1 MEARKKAVI
10 PPTIPKN
17 FVELLENG
25 EVINVAPE
33 MGKAL
38 VKSNSDIYKW
48 PKGGKPKAEKD
59 AVKKITKEHAGPSTE
74 KPEITG
80 ANKPEEKPVIPPDGK
95 PEDHKSDGK
104 FTLDDVLAL
113 PHKEKIALAKKL
125 NVSAAGKGK
134 DIAARIME
142 AAS

>member
-1 MEARKKAVI
+1 MELLKKAVI

-48 PKGGKPKAEKD
+48 PKGKKPKAKNEVVKETSKEKD
-59 AVKKITKEHAGPSTE
+59 PTPESEIDKNAKKTAV
-74 KPEITG
+74 
-80 ANKPEEKPVIPPDGK
+80 
-95 PEDHKSDGK
+95 EDHTSDGK
-104 FTLDDVLAL
+104 FTLEDVLAL

-125 NVSAAGKGK
+125 NVSAAGKG
-134 DIAARIME
+134 DEIAARIME